1 VKTLTVLMLL
11 ATSPALASDKAVKE
25 RWSVIEQ
32 KFVEQ
37 RNRLKTNCGG
47 NVPDFIDRRSFGT
60 DLDRPVGPLA
70 CYRLVEA
77 VANICT
83 GKEDPAFNKSVL
95 KRIKKISCRYGGP
108 LPKEVK
114 EQMKTAAKPYEV
126 PGSQLEVSLSK
137 KGVFQW
143 VQHYDPDTE
152 YLVFSR
158 GDHFSEELNAFL
170 KKEL

>member
-1 VKTLTVLMLL
+1 MRALIGMTLL
-11 ATSPALASDKAVKE
+11 AASSVLASDKEVKE

-47 NVPDFIDRRSFGT
+47 KVPDFIDRKSFGT
-60 DLDRPVGPLA
+60 DIERSVGPLA

-108 LPKEVK
+108 LPKDVK

-137 KGVFQW
+137 KGVLEW
-143 VQHYDPDTE
+143 VQHYDADTD

-158 GDHFSEELNAFL
+158 GDHFSEELSAFL